1 MATKLKLI
9 ISILRFLSFMILLT
23 KSIAQS
29 PNYVGDDCKNSTEQ
43 SLTSTYKS
51 NLNKVL
57 SLLSSDAIV
66 SKGYNHTNIGDNT
79 VDGVYGLYDC
89 RGDVVGSFCQ
99 FCVSTAASDILQRC
113 PNRASATIWYNF
125 CILRYSNHNFFGKLT
140 TDPSWNKSGSEKIN
154 NPQELEKAEDNM
166 QNLIKEA
173 TLDTKKLFAMSE
185 FNLSSNKK
193 RYGLVQCSRDLND
206 KQCNQCLEAMLDKVP
221 KCCATKISWQVLAP
235 SCLIKYDNVMFYQL
249 ISQTSTP
256 LPAGQGGSNKSNT
269 LIITIVIVL
278 VVAVAL
284 MSCCIY
290 FIRRRNHSNRD
301 GLQSE
306 TIPISLN
313 DRKENDSL
321 NPDLPIIPLTWIRQS
336 TNNFSEL
343 SKLGEG
349 GFGPVYKG
357 NLVDGTE
364 VAIKRLSITSG
375 QGSQEFQNEVI
386 FIAKLQHRNLV
397 RLLGC
402 CIEDNEKLLVY
413 EYMPNSSLD
422 FHLFDDEKRKLLD
435 WKLRLNIINGI
446 AKGLLY
452 LHEDSRLRV
461 IHRDLK
467 ASNVLLDQ
475 EMNPKISD
483 FGLARAFEKDQCQEN
498 TKRVVG
504 TYGYMSPEY
513 AMEGLYSVKSDVF
526 SFGVLLLEIICGK
539 KIRNF
544 NLEEHGQSLLVYS
557 WNLWYEGKSL
567 ELLDPILKK
576 TYIANEVVRCI
587 HIGLLC
593 VQEDAIDRPTMSNV
607 VVMLASDTM
616 ALPNPNDPAFSVG
629 RKLKEEE
636 STSKASNDPSV
647 NEVTISNVFPR

>member
-9 ISILRFLSFMILLT
+9 ISILRFLSFMTLFT

-29 PNYVGDDCKNSTEQ
+29 PNYVGDDCKNSTQQ

-66 SKGYNHTNIGDNT
+66 SKGYNHTSIGDNT
-79 VDGVYGLYDC
+79 IDGVYGLYDC

-113 PNRASATIWYNF
+113 PNKASATIWYNF

-166 QNLIKEA
+166 QSLIKEA

-185 FNLSSNKK
+185 FNLSTNKK

-256 LPAGQGGSNKSNT
+256 GAGQGGSNKSNT
-269 LIITIVIVL
+269 LTITIVIVL

-284 MSCCIY
+284 ITCCIY
-290 FIRRRNHSNRD
+290 FIWRRNHSNKD

-306 TIPISLN
+306 TIPIYLR
-313 DRKENDSL
+313 DHKESDSL

-467 ASNVLLDQ
+467 AGNVLLDQ

-544 NLEEHGQSLLVYS
+544 NLEEHGQSLLIYS

-567 ELLDPILKK
+567 ELLDPILKE

-629 RKLKEEE
+629 RKLKEDE

-647 NEVTISNVFPR
+647 NEVTISNIFPR